1 MITAANWFE
10 DRPWIDKP
18 DADIARYVAALQKR
32 PTAYNVEEY
41 LHRWRD
47 EGIVVF
53 ENAVDHRLIDELLT
67 DVREFTENPD
77 RYDLTIET
85 QGEHRASHEVSID
98 AIKRQPNLKLN
109 NFHELSARAVEAS
122 LNAPTADFLSHVF
135 GEPACLLQSL
145 FFIRG
150 SQQPIH
156 LDYPYV
162 RVQTKIAHLAASW
175 MALEDVTEGSGP
187 LAYYPGSHQPGHIPL
202 YDWGAGSIVMEKDS
216 TRSPMQFSQHL
227 YAEMERR
234 GIQRKVFI
242 PKKGDV
248 LIWHGYLAHEGTAI
262 ADPASTR
269 RSLIIHYSSL
279 SAYPPLHKGCAS
291 WMWAGVSVRDRVA
304 SLIVL
309 TLSVRRCTMPCTLA
323 EASVQRKRM
332 LREESIGNVDVQGL
346 IPRLWREAS
355 IISRRRRETGR
366 SSRVGEKRM
375 SLLCDNSE
383 PRPPQTTGALMF
395 GWPPK
400 EALQKLKLASHIRAA
415 IVQCFAESQMA
426 TKPVVLL
433 RFFCRNKNCGMPFFI
448 CKSCYCGQC
457 YCGPTCRE
465 QTRRENQRE
474 NNRNYQKGFNARR
487 LHAARQQK
495 YRHAAKIV
503 TEQGFILPSTY
514 GNLGFREIQA
524 SGSMAHSMKTKIDS
538 VRYAKCC
545 ICGRRGRWKNVEA
558 E

>member
-1 MITAANWFE
+1 MALAESRVSLT
-10 DRPWIDKP
+10 
-18 DADIARYVAALQKR
+18 VAALLA
-32 PTAYNVEEY
+32 PHLTEDNVDELISDCAGMTRRQTDEY
-41 LHRWRD
+41 VVALKPKP
-47 EGIVVF
+47 VF
-53 ENAVDHRLIDELLT
+53 EPSIRK
-67 DVREFTENPD
+67 
-77 RYDLTIET
+77 
-85 QGEHRASHEVSID
+85 RAS
-98 AIKRQPNLKLN
+98 QPE
-109 NFHELSARAVEAS
+109 HVEPS
-122 LNAPTADFLSHVF
+122 LNTP
-135 GEPACLLQSL
+135 
-145 FFIRG
+145 
-150 SQQPIH
+150 
-156 LDYPYV
+156 
-162 RVQTKIAHLAASW
+162 
-175 MALEDVTEGSGP
+175 
-187 LAYYPGSHQPGHIPL
+187 
-202 YDWGAGSIVMEKDS
+202 
-216 TRSPMQFSQHL
+216 SPSRL
-227 YAEMERR
+227 PVET
-234 GIQRKVFI
+234 
-242 PKKGDV
+242 PK
-248 LIWHGYLAHEGTAI
+248 
-262 ADPASTR
+262 
-269 RSLIIHYSSL
+269 SS
-279 SAYPPLHKGCAS
+279 P
-291 WMWAGVSVRDRVA
+291 
-304 SLIVL
+304 
-309 TLSVRRCTMPCTLA
+309 PCTLA

>member
-1 MITAANWFE
+1 M
-10 DRPWIDKP
+10 
-18 DADIARYVAALQKR
+18 
-32 PTAYNVEEY
+32 
-41 LHRWRD
+41 
-47 EGIVVF
+47 
-53 ENAVDHRLIDELLT
+53 
-67 DVREFTENPD
+67 
-77 RYDLTIET
+77 
-85 QGEHRASHEVSID
+85 
-98 AIKRQPNLKLN
+98 
-109 NFHELSARAVEAS
+109 
-122 LNAPTADFLSHVF
+122 
-135 GEPACLLQSL
+135 
-145 FFIRG
+145 
-150 SQQPIH
+150 
-156 LDYPYV
+156 
-162 RVQTKIAHLAASW
+162 
-175 MALEDVTEGSGP
+175 
-187 LAYYPGSHQPGHIPL
+187 
-202 YDWGAGSIVMEKDS
+202 
-216 TRSPMQFSQHL
+216 
-227 YAEMERR
+227 
-234 GIQRKVFI
+234 
-242 PKKGDV
+242 
-248 LIWHGYLAHEGTAI
+248 GTAL
-262 ADPASTR
+262 ATS
-269 RSLIIHYSSL
+269 
-279 SAYPPLHKGCAS
+279 
-291 WMWAGVSVRDRVA
+291 
-304 SLIVL
+304 
-309 TLSVRRCTMPCTLA
+309 PCTLA
-323 EASVQRKRM
+323 EAYVQRKRM

-383 PRPPQTTGALMF
+383 RRPPQTTGALMF